1 MTNTATAQVNLN
13 GKIKVGRKSF
23 TIKDGI
29 DHIVANNDTISLL
42 VRDFGEAVFP
52 LWKENGD
59 LMLSMKAFVGGNKQ
73 TFGQWLATTDLASID
88 PSDRYNMMLVASEW
102 KLVQSMLKSG
112 ELFKKN
118 GDPLGLSSIQKKI
131 VEKKGGSSKKKNSA
145 GNTSKGK
152 PKGSTATAAGNSPE
166 RVDEVIKNTVF
177 ETVVPKN
184 EVEFAEQI
192 LDCVEVNNFNLKLV
206 VKELL
211 TLTAK

>member
-59 LMLSMKAFVGGNKQ
+59 LMLSMKAFVGGSKQ
-73 TFGQWLATTDLASID
+73 TFGQWIATTDLASID

-131 VEKKGGSSKKKNSA
+131 VEKKGGSSKKNSA

-152 PKGSTATAAGNSPE
+152 PKASSETTMAGN
-166 RVDEVIKNTVF
+166 EVTEIKNTVF

>member
-1 MTNTATAQVNLN
+1 MANSNAVQVNLN
-13 GKIKVGRKSF
+13 GKITVGKKAY

-59 LMLSMKAFVGGNKQ
+59 LMLSMKAFVGGSKK
-73 TFGQWLATTDLASID
+73 TFGQWVSTTDLAAID

-102 KLVQSMLKSG
+102 KLVKSMLKSG

-131 VEKKGGSSKKKNSA
+131 VEKKGGSSKKNNSA

-152 PKGSTATAAGNSPE
+152 PKGSKEPSETT
-166 RVDEVIKNTVF
+166 IKNTVF
-177 ETVVPKN
+177 ETIVPKN
-184 EVEFAEQI
+184 EAEFAEQI
-192 LDCVEVNNFNLKLV
+192 LDCIETNGFKMSEVI
-206 VKELL
+206 KELM
-211 TLTAK
+211 TLNK

>member
-13 GKIKVGRKSF
+13 GKIKVGRKSY

-52 LWKENGD
+52 LWKENGE

-102 KLVQSMLKSG
+102 KLVQSLLKSG

-166 RVDEVIKNTVF
+166 RVDEIGSERVINSYQVKNF
-177 ETVVPKN
+177 SFPSG
-184 EVEFAEQI
+184 
-192 LDCVEVNNFNLKLV
+192 KLPFSDFP
-206 VKELL
+206 
-211 TLTAK
+211 